1 MSRRRKLRPQRISLC
16 AELDE
21 DDGIDPRRF
30 FAEGQTHDD
39 RKTRQLCKQVLR
51 TLSFVLAG
59 ECRDE
64 VVSELVVHSVV
75 PAPDSSRL
83 LVTLEP
89 APHAPPVASD
99 EILARLQRAYPFLRQ
114 EVAAAVSR
122 RKVPE
127 LTFEVVPR
135 EESPA

>member
-1 MSRRRKLRPQRISLC
+1 MSRRRKARTQTISVC
-16 AELDE
+16 AELNE
-21 DDGIDPRRF
+21 DDGVDPRRF
-30 FAEGQTHDD
+30 FRKGQTHDD

-64 VVSELVVHSVV
+64 VLCELIVQSVV

-83 LVTLEP
+83 LVTVQPGP
-89 APHAPPVASD
+89 AASTITRQ
-99 EILARLQRAYPFLRQ
+99 EILERLQRACPFLRQ

-127 LTFEVVPR
+127 LTFEVALR
-135 EESPA
+135 EGTQA